1 MFDRKRLE
9 YMYLER
15 SLLVL
20 KDILG
25 CLAHGFCLVGTSIF
39 ETRVECSYVFRSSVS
54 NNTKIFIYIFWMP
67 FEFSKLHCL
76 HVMRL
81 Q

>member
-54 NNTKIFIYIFWMP
+54 NNTKSSFIF
-67 FEFSKLHCL
+67 LGCL
-76 HVMRL
+76 LSFQNFTVCTL
-81 Q
+81 